1 MNWNLTQCAGDLR
14 SRLKHPQTSPAPI
27 TTMHKIR
34 LLTSLLLA
42 LGGSALFA
50 QNTPPAAPAPPAN
63 PPAPA
68 PPPAP
73 AEPVD
78 MKAVSYIIGADLGLK
93 LKSNSVEASLDNLIA
108 GIKDALAG
116 AEPKYSQEEQQKIMT
131 AFQSELRVK
140 MEKKQAELATKNSKL
155 SEEFL
160 AENAKKEGVV
170 TTASGLQYQ
179 IIKAGNGPKPTATDK
194 VKAIYKGQLTNGTVF
209 DESHGQP
216 REFPVSGVVQGWQ
229 EALPLM
235 ATGSK
240 WKLFVPPSLAYGA
253 AQRGP
258 VIEPN
263 SVLVFEIELV
273 EISKATSAFTPP
285 VSATPSGTAP
295 VTPTSP
301 PRKPTVAVTPPIAV
315 PPLKTDAGDAPK
327 PDEKAKEQK

>member
-1 MNWNLTQCAGDLR
+1 
-14 SRLKHPQTSPAPI
+14 
-27 TTMHKIR
+27 MHKIR

-42 LGGSALFA
+42 LGGSNLFA
-50 QNTPPAAPAPPAN
+50 QNTPPAAPAAPAN

-68 PPPAP
+68 PVPVPAP

-78 MKAVSYIIGADLGLK
+78 MNAVSYIIGADLGTK

-116 AEPKYSQEEQQKIMT
+116 TELKYSQEQQQKIMT

-140 MEKKQAELATKNSKL
+140 TEKKQAELATKNAKL
-155 SEEFL
+155 SAEFL

-179 IIKAGNGPKPTATDK
+179 ILKAGNGPKPTASDK

-209 DESHGQP
+209 DDSHGQP

-229 EALPLM
+229 EALPMM

-240 WKLFVPPSLAYGA
+240 WKLFVPPALAYGA
-253 AQRGP
+253 VQRGP

-263 SVLVFEIELV
+263 SVLVFEIELA

-295 VTPTSP
+295 ANPTAP
-301 PRKPTVAVTPPIAV
+301 PKKPTVAVTPPIAV
-315 PPLKTDAGDAPK
+315 PPLKAAGGDAPK
-327 PDEKAKEQK
+327 PDDKSKEQK